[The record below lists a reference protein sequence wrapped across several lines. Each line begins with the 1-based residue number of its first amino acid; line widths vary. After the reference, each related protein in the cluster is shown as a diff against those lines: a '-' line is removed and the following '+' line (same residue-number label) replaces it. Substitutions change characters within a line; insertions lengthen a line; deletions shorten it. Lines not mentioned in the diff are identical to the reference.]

1 MNYTVQH
8 IAEITNAQVMGD
20 KNLTIK
26 NIAFDSRII
35 YSTKNTAFIAINTH
49 KNSGEKFVEAAIHRG
64 ISIIISEHYDPQF
77 ENITWIIVENSIE
90 FLQKLAKY
98 HFENAQLQSIGIT
111 GSNGKTILKEWL
123 YQCLW
128 NEFPTVK
135 SPKSF
140 NSQIGLPLSL
150 LQINNT
156 HKLGIFE
163 VGISQPDEMD
173 KLENIFHPQIG
184 LLTHIGTAHAAN
196 FSSEE
201 ELVDEKIRLF
211 KNSEVIIY
219 NGDNLLVCQKIKKL
233 YSDKKLISYGL
244 KKENQV
250 FIKNNISRDEQIIVQ
265 YFGKEISFPAHQ
277 RDEATLTNA
286 LALITVLKELHI
298 ENKKIVE
305 KINLL
310 KAVEMR
316 LEAIE
321 GIKNNIVINDSFNL
335 DLDSL
340 KTALQFLNE
349 YNKPKKSLVLTDI
362 VGVSANSRELYEEVS
377 ELVNEQN
384 FDSVFL
390 IGDEISKFSELF
402 KSKTYTFIDT
412 RELIE
417 SKHLSEIENQI
428 ILLKGARKF
437 EIERLKDILELRKHD
452 TVLEVN
458 LNAIL
463 HNINYHKSLLK
474 PETKMM
480 AMVKANAYGLGSY
493 EVSEFLQHHHI
504 DYLGVAYVD
513 EGVELRKKG
522 ITTPIIVMN
531 PEQHSYQT
539 IIEYNLE
546 PEIYSFRV
554 LDLFYEAV
562 QKSGYDKKYPIHI
575 KLETGMH
582 RLGFKDFELDL
593 LSETL
598 SGRNLK
604 VQSLFSHLSSSDM
617 PEEKEFTFKQL
628 DIFEKNSTYLI
639 EKLGY
644 TPIRHILNSSGIT
657 SYTAHQYDMVRI
669 GIGMLGESPDGE
681 VQKQLQSVV
690 SFKTVISQISM
701 VENGESVGYSR
712 KFKTDHPTKIATVP
726 VGYADGIPRLIGNQV
741 GNLGVNKMLAP
752 IVGNICMDM
761 MMINIE
767 NIPNVKEGD
776 TVTVFNAKP
785 SLKEF
790 AGYCKTITYEVL
802 TSISPR
808 VKRIYIKD

>member
-1 MNYTVQH
+1 MNYTVQQ
-8 IAEITNAQVMGD
+8 IAAITNAQVIGD
-20 KNLTIK
+20 GDLMIK

-49 KNSGEKFVEAAIHRG
+49 KNSGEKFIESAIDRG
-64 ISIIISEHYDPQF
+64 IHVIISEHQYPQF
-77 ENITWIIVENSIE
+77 ENITWIIVENSVD

-98 HFENAQLQSIGIT
+98 HFEHSHLQSIGIT

-150 LQINNT
+150 LQINT
-156 HKLGIFE
+156 SHTLGIFE
-163 VGISQPDEMD
+163 VGISQPDEMEN
-173 KLENIFHPQIG
+173 LENIFHPQIG

-201 ELVDEKIRLF
+201 ELIDEKIKLF
-211 KNSEVIIY
+211 KDSQVIIY
-219 NGDNLLVCQKIKKL
+219 NGDHSLVSKKIKDL

-250 FIKNNISRDEQIIVQ
+250 FIKNNISKGENIVVE
-265 YFGKEISFPAHQ
+265 YFGQEISFPAHQ

-298 ENKKIVE
+298 ENQKIVE
-305 KINLL
+305 KINTL

-321 GIKNNIVINDSFNL
+321 GIKGNIVINDSFNL

-340 KTALQFLNE
+340 KTALQFLKE

-362 VGVSANSRELYEEVS
+362 VGVNTNSQELYEEVS
-377 ELVNEQN
+377 ELVNEQH

-412 RELIE
+412 KELIE
-417 SKHLSEIENQI
+417 SKHLTELENQI

-452 TVLEVN
+452 TVLEIN

-474 PETKMM
+474 PGTKMM

-493 EVSEFLQHHHI
+493 EISEFLQHHHI
-504 DYLGVAYVD
+504 DYLGVAFAD
-513 EGVELRKKG
+513 EGAELRKKG
-522 ITTPIIVMN
+522 ITTPIVVMN

-539 IIEYNLE
+539 IIDYNLE

-562 QKSGYDKKYPIHI
+562 QKSGYDQKYPIHI

-582 RLGFKDFELDL
+582 RLGFKDFELDQ

-598 SGRNLK
+598 DHKNLK
-604 VQSLFSHLSSSDM
+604 VQSMFSHLSSSDV
-617 PEEKEFTFKQL
+617 PEEKEFTLNQL
-628 DIFEKNSTYLI
+628 ETFEKNSSYLI

-657 SYTAHQYDMVRI
+657 SYTNYQYNMVRI
-669 GIGMLGESPDGE
+669 GIGMLGESPSSE
-681 VQKQLQSVV
+681 IQKQLQSVV
-690 SFKTVISQISM
+690 SFKTVISQISL

-712 KFKTDHPTKIATVP
+712 KYKTDHQTRIATIP
-726 VGYADGIPRLIGNQV
+726 VGYADGIPRLIGNQI
-741 GNLGVNKMLAP
+741 GKLGVHKTLAP

-761 MMINIE
+761 MMLNVD

-776 TVTVFNAKP
+776 TVTIFNAYP

-790 AGYCKTITYEVL
+790 AAYCKTITYEVL

>member
-1 MNYTVQH
+1 MNYTVQQ
-8 IAEITNAQVMGD
+8 IAEITNAQVIGEGGII
-20 KNLTIK
+20 IK

-49 KNSGEKFVEAAIHRG
+49 KNSGEKFIESAIDKG
-64 ISIIISEHYDPQF
+64 INVIISEHLHPQF
-77 ENITWIIVENSIE
+77 ENVTWIIVENSVD
-90 FLQKLAKY
+90 FLQKLARY
-98 HFENAQLQSIGIT
+98 HFENSHLKSIGIT

-128 NEFPTVK
+128 NEFLTVK

-150 LQINNT
+150 LQINT
-156 HKLGIFE
+156 SHQLGIFE
-163 VGISQPDEMD
+163 VGISKPDEME
-173 KLENIFHPQIG
+173 KLESVFHPQIG

-196 FSSEE
+196 FTSEE
-201 ELVDEKIRLF
+201 ELISEKIRLF
-211 KNSEVIIY
+211 KDSEVIIY
-219 NGDNLLVCQKIKKL
+219 NGDNTVTDQKIKRL
-233 YSDKKLISYGL
+233 YAHKKLISYGF
-244 KKENQV
+244 KEKNQV
-250 FIKNNISRDEQIIVQ
+250 FIKNNISKGENIIVQ
-265 YFGKEISFPAHQ
+265 YFDEEISFPAHQ

-298 ENKKIVE
+298 ENEKIVE
-305 KINLL
+305 KINAL

-316 LEAIE
+316 LESIE
-321 GIKNNIVINDSFNL
+321 GIKGNIIINDSFNL

-340 KTALQFLNE
+340 KTALQFLKE
-349 YNKPKKSLVLTDI
+349 YNKSKKSLVLTDF
-362 VGVSANSRELYEEVS
+362 VGVNSNLKELYEEVS
-377 ELVNEQN
+377 ELVNEQH

-390 IGDEISKFSELF
+390 IGDEITKFSDLF
-402 KSKTYTFIDT
+402 HAETFTFVDT
-412 RELIE
+412 KELIE
-417 SKHLSEIENQI
+417 NKHLTEIENQI

-437 EIERLKDILELRKHD
+437 EIEKLKDILELRKHD
-452 TVLEVN
+452 TVLEIN

-474 PETKMM
+474 PATKMM

-493 EVSEFLQHHHI
+493 EISEFLQHHHI
-504 DYLGVAYVD
+504 DYLGVAFAD
-513 EGVELRKKG
+513 EGAELRKKG
-522 ITTPIIVMN
+522 ITTPIVVMN

-539 IIEYNLE
+539 IIDYNLE
-546 PEIYSFRV
+546 PEIYSLRV
-554 LDLFYEAV
+554 LDLFYEAL
-562 QKSGYDKKYPIHI
+562 QKSGYDQKYPIHI

-582 RLGFKDFELDL
+582 RLGFKDFELDQ
-593 LSETL
+593 LSNTL
-598 SGRNLK
+598 SSRNLK
-604 VQSLFSHLSSSDM
+604 VQSIFSHLSSSDV
-617 PEEKEFTFKQL
+617 PEEKEFTMDQL
-628 DIFEKNSTYLI
+628 KTFEKNSTYLI
-639 EKLGY
+639 QKLGY

-657 SYTAHQYDMVRI
+657 SYTEHQYDMVRI
-669 GIGMLGESPDGE
+669 GIGMLGESPNSE
-681 VQKQLQSVV
+681 IQKQLQPVV

-712 KFKTDHPTKIATVP
+712 KYKTDHLTRIATIP
-726 VGYADGIPRLIGNQV
+726 VGYADGIPRLIGNQI
-741 GNLGVNKMLAP
+741 GNVGVNKTLAP

-761 MMINIE
+761 MMINVDH
-767 NIPNVKEGD
+767 IPNVKEGD
-776 TVTVFNAKP
+776 TVTVFNAYP